1 MADAARRGG
10 RGCGSGD
17 ACCARSVR
25 RDEDGLHRNGGEVLM
40 EIHPLSGCAASPSLA
55 SREGNDTFAARRL
68 LLGVTELDRARSGG
82 KAWRVSAT
90 GN

>member
-1 MADAARRGG
+1 
-10 RGCGSGD
+10 
-17 ACCARSVR
+17 
-25 RDEDGLHRNGGEVLM
+25 M

-68 LLGVTELDRARSGG
+68 LLGVTELDRARFGG
-82 KAWRVSAT
+82 KAWCVSAT